1 MRNVWKLLAV
11 PLVLLLPSCGLGD
24 GKKKPKSKMEPSQ
37 AATAGRAGIEGFQRG
52 LHDQD
57 EDSIPIKPGGNNM
70 VNLPPGGNLKKDDIV
85 WTDPDDPNAPI
96 PNLDDLLEDA
106 SKNKGPWN
114 ASDTVAIRES
124 KTSGKPLLIWFTDSA
139 TGIVDKPITQE
150 LFNRGDFE
158 KWAQENVVRL
168 RVDQSVQAASMEG
181 NKAKRVYVRNLKERY
196 KVMGYPT
203 LLMISPSGE
212 VTGRYS
218 GFVTGKSE
226 FKFGQIKQAASLAA
240 TNYQKWKAD
249 LLKKGYREWSDG
261 KGRSIV
267 AKLAGYRAG
276 EVVLIEPDGTRAKTN
291 EKRLSDDDREWIRKE
306 KEKRGIQ

>member
-1 MRNVWKLLAV
+1 MQSVWKLPMFL
-11 PLVLLLPSCGLGD
+11 LVLFLSSCGVGEKGD
-24 GKKKPKSKMEPSQ
+24 KKPKSTMAPSD
-37 AATAGRAGIEGFQRG
+37 APTAGRAGIEGFQRG

-57 EDSIPIKPGGNNM
+57 EDSIPIKPGGNNA
-70 VNLPPGGNLKKDDIV
+70 NIPLGGNLSKDDV
-85 WTDPDDPNAPI
+85 VFTDPDDPNAEI
-96 PNLDDLLEDA
+96 PNLDDLLQDA
-106 SKNKGPWN
+106 AKNKGPWN
-114 ASDTVAIRES
+114 ASDSVAIRES
-124 KTSGKPLLIWFTDSA
+124 KTSGKPLLIWFTDS
-139 TGIVDKPITQE
+139 GMGKIDKPITQE

-168 RVDQSVQAASMEG
+168 RVDQSVQAASMES
-181 NKAKRVYVRNLKERY
+181 NQAKRVYVRNLKERY

-203 LLMISPSGE
+203 LLVISPSGE

-226 FKFGQIKQAASLAA
+226 FKFGQIKQATSLAA
-240 TNYQKWKAD
+240 TNYQKWKTD

-261 KGRSIV
+261 KGRSVV
-267 AKLAGYRAG
+267 ARLAGYRAG